1 MMKRVAAALLALMM
15 ILALSA
21 CGGKGEDVTGKYLCV
36 SAKYSDGSGTP
47 DGEWI
52 ELKKGGKGTYY
63 SGFEF
68 DLKWKLDGE
77 AFTGKVTFMGMETP
91 MEGTLKDG
99 VIKVK
104 YGDMDMSFAKEGA
117 QGSGTATPADDGIVG
132 SYELDSATIYGAD
145 YTYEQLDSYGMAK
158 GTFLKFNADGT
169 GELGLSGEEPESFTY
184 DEATCGITFDSDG
197 STAIFTVEG
206 EKVTLDYE
214 EAGMTMVFVPEDAA
228 GSLSSSGSS
237 TGASTGANAGAGD
250 FFNGITVA
258 ATMDDAFAGA
268 GGGISS
274 GASGFVSPT
283 NAITLGKM
291 WFGTMQVTDSTD
303 NKDYEKDIIASIAAT
318 RDGRAFIEVYTDSS
332 MSDDSLQLSMYIILN
347 DDRFAADIGD
357 KDAWVFD
364 RYLTEEDAAYFSPV
378 LENGALDMYYHYED
392 PDDDYA
398 CNVRFFLRED
408 GTPWDEENDPLPPSY
423 DRYKEAIEN

>member
-91 MEGTLKDG
+91 MEGTLEGG
-99 VIKVK
+99 VLKVK

-117 QGSGTATPADDGIVG
+117 QGSGTATPEDDGIVG
-132 SYELDSATIYGAD
+132 SYELDSATIDGTD

-184 DEATCGITFDSDG
+184 DEATGGITFDSDG

-206 EKVTLDYE
+206 DKVTLDYE

-228 GSLSSSGSS
+228 GSLSSTGS
-237 TGASTGANAGAGD
+237 STGANAGAGD

-303 NKDYEKDIIASIAAT
+303 NNDYEKDIIASIAAT

-364 RYLTEEDAAYFSPV
+364 RYLTEDDAAYFSPV

>member
-91 MEGTLKDG
+91 MEGTLEGG
-99 VIKVK
+99 VLKVK

-132 SYELDSATIYGAD
+132 SYELDSATIDGTD

-184 DEATCGITFDSDG
+184 DEATGGITFDSDG

-206 EKVTLDYE
+206 DNVTLDYE

-228 GSLSSSGSS
+228 GSLSSTGSS

-268 GGGISS
+268 GAGA
-274 GASGFVSPT
+274 GASSFISPT
-283 NAITLGKM
+283 KTITLGKM
-291 WFGTMQVTDSTD
+291 WFGSMQVTDSTD
-303 NKDYEKDIIASIAAT
+303 NNDYEKDIIASIAAA

-332 MSDDSLQLSMYIILN
+332 MSDDSLQLSMYVNLN
-347 DDRFAADIGD
+347 NDGFTADIGD
-357 KDAWVFD
+357 KDAWIFSQ
-364 RYLTEEDAAYFSPV
+364 YLTEADEKYFSPT
-378 LENGALDMYYHYED
+378 LKNGALMMTYPYTDKED
-392 PDDDYA
+392 GHT
-398 CNVRFFLRED
+398 CTVTFFLRED

-423 DRYKEAIEN
+423 DRYKEAIGG

>member
-1 MMKRVAAALLALMM
+1 MMKRVTAALLALMM

-91 MEGTLKDG
+91 MEGTLEGG
-99 VIKVK
+99 VLKVK

-132 SYELDSATIYGAD
+132 SYELDSATIYGTD
-145 YTYEQLDSYGMAK
+145 YTYEQLDSYGMTK

-184 DEATCGITFDSDG
+184 DEATGGITFDSDG

-206 EKVTLDYE
+206 DKVTLDYE
-214 EAGMTMVFVPEDAA
+214 EVGITLVFVPEDAA
-228 GSLSSSGSS
+228 GSLSSTGS
-237 TGASTGANAGAGD
+237 STGANAGAGD

-258 ATMDDAFAGA
+258 ATMDDAFG
-268 GGGISS
+268 S

-303 NKDYEKDIIASIAAT
+303 NKDYEKDIIASIDAT
-318 RDGRAFIEVYTDSS
+318 SDGRAFIEVYTDSS

-347 DDRFAADIGD
+347 GDRFAADIGD

-364 RYLTEEDAAYFSPV
+364 RYLTEDDAAYFYPV
-378 LENGALDMYYHYED
+378 LENGALDMYYHYEA

-408 GTPWDEENDPLPPSY
+408 GTPWDEKNDPLPPSY
-423 DRYKEAIEN
+423 ERYKEAIEN

>member
-91 MEGTLKDG
+91 MEGTLEGG
-99 VIKVK
+99 VLKVK
-104 YGDMDMSFAKEGA
+104 YGDMYMSVAKEGA

-132 SYELDSATIYGAD
+132 SYELDSATIDGTD

-184 DEATCGITFDSDG
+184 DEATGGITFDSDG

-206 EKVTLDYE
+206 DNVTLDYE

-228 GSLSSSGSS
+228 GSLSSTGS
-237 TGASTGANAGAGD
+237 STGANAGAGD

-347 DDRFAADIGD
+347 GDRFAADIGD

-364 RYLTEEDAAYFSPV
+364 RYLTEDDAAYFSPV

>member
-15 ILALSA
+15 ILTLSA

-91 MEGTLKDG
+91 MEGTLEGG
-99 VIKVK
+99 VLKVK

-184 DEATCGITFDSDG
+184 DEATGGITFDSDG

-206 EKVTLDYE
+206 DKVTLDYE
-214 EAGMTMVFVPEDAA
+214 EAGMTMVFVLEDAA

-291 WFGTMQVTDSTD
+291 WFGVMQVTDSTD

-318 RDGRAFIEVYTDSS
+318 RDGRALIEVYTDSS

-364 RYLTEEDAAYFSPV
+364 RYLTEDDAAYFSPV

>member
-1 MMKRVAAALLALMM
+1 ML
-15 ILALSA
+15 
-21 CGGKGEDVTGKYLCV
+21 
-36 SAKYSDGSGTP
+36 
-47 DGEWI
+47 
-52 ELKKGGKGTYY
+52 
-63 SGFEF
+63 
-68 DLKWKLDGE
+68 
-77 AFTGKVTFMGMETP
+77 
-91 MEGTLKDG
+91 
-99 VIKVK
+99 KVK

-206 EKVTLDYE
+206 DNVTLDYE

-364 RYLTEEDAAYFSPV
+364 RYLTEDDAAYFSPV

>member
-91 MEGTLKDG
+91 MEGTLEGG
-99 VIKVK
+99 VLKVK

-132 SYELDSATIYGAD
+132 SYELDSATIDGTD

-184 DEATCGITFDSDG
+184 DEATGGITFDSDG

-206 EKVTLDYE
+206 DNVTLDYE

-228 GSLSSSGSS
+228 GSLSSTGS
-237 TGASTGANAGAGD
+237 STGANAGAGD

-291 WFGTMQVTDSTD
+291 WFGVMQVTDSTD

-364 RYLTEEDAAYFSPV
+364 RYLTEDDAAYFSPV

>member
-91 MEGTLKDG
+91 MEGTLEGG
-99 VIKVK
+99 VLKVK

-145 YTYEQLDSYGMAK
+145 YTYEQLDSYSMAK

-184 DEATCGITFDSDG
+184 DEATGGITFDSDG

-206 EKVTLDYE
+206 DKVTLDYE

-228 GSLSSSGSS
+228 GSLSSTGSS

-291 WFGTMQVTDSTD
+291 WFGVMQVTDSTD

-332 MSDDSLQLSMYIILN
+332 MSDDSLQFSMYIILN

-364 RYLTEEDAAYFSPV
+364 RYLTEDDAAYFSPV

>member
-91 MEGTLKDG
+91 MEGTLEGG
-99 VIKVK
+99 VLKVK

-145 YTYEQLDSYGMAK
+145 YTYEQLDSYSMAK

-184 DEATCGITFDSDG
+184 DEATGGITFDSDG

-206 EKVTLDYE
+206 DKVTLDYE

-228 GSLSSSGSS
+228 GSLSSTGSS

-291 WFGTMQVTDSTD
+291 WFGVMQVTDSTD
-303 NKDYEKDIIASIAAT
+303 NKDYEKDIIASVAAT

-332 MSDDSLQLSMYIILN
+332 MSDDSLQFSMYIILN

>member
-91 MEGTLKDG
+91 MEGTLEGG
-99 VIKVK
+99 VLKVK

-145 YTYEQLDSYGMAK
+145 YTYEQLDSYSMAK

-184 DEATCGITFDSDG
+184 DEATGGITFDSDG

-206 EKVTLDYE
+206 DKVTLDYE

-228 GSLSSSGSS
+228 GSLSSTGSS

-332 MSDDSLQLSMYIILN
+332 MSDDSLQFSMYIILN

>member
-1 MMKRVAAALLALMM
+1 MMKRVTAALLALMM

-91 MEGTLKDG
+91 MEGTLEGG
-99 VIKVK
+99 VLKVK

-184 DEATCGITFDSDG
+184 DEATGGITFDSDG

-206 EKVTLDYE
+206 DKVTLDYE
-214 EAGMTMVFVPEDAA
+214 EAGMTMVMVFVPEDAA
-228 GSLSSSGSS
+228 GSLSSTGS
-237 TGASTGANAGAGD
+237 STGANAGAGD

-258 ATMDDAFAGA
+258 ATMDDAFG
-268 GGGISS
+268 S

-303 NKDYEKDIIASIAAT
+303 NKDYEKDIIASIDAT
-318 RDGRAFIEVYTDSS
+318 SDGRAFIEVYTDSS

-347 DDRFAADIGD
+347 GDRFAADIGD

-364 RYLTEEDAAYFSPV
+364 RYLTEDDAAYFYPV

-423 DRYKEAIEN
+423 ERYKEAIEN

>member
-91 MEGTLKDG
+91 MEGTLEGG
-99 VIKVK
+99 VLKVK

-184 DEATCGITFDSDG
+184 DEATGGITFDSDG

-206 EKVTLDYE
+206 DKVTLDYE

-228 GSLSSSGSS
+228 GSLSSTGS
-237 TGASTGANAGAGD
+237 STGANAGAGD

-303 NKDYEKDIIASIAAT
+303 NNDYEKDIIASIAAT

-364 RYLTEEDAAYFSPV
+364 RYLTEDDAAYFSPV

>member
-91 MEGTLKDG
+91 MEGTLEGG
-99 VIKVK
+99 VLKVK

-184 DEATCGITFDSDG
+184 DEATGGITFDSDG

-206 EKVTLDYE
+206 DKVTLDYE

-228 GSLSSSGSS
+228 GSLSSTGS
-237 TGASTGANAGAGD
+237 STGANAGAGD

-378 LENGALDMYYHYED
+378 LETGALDMYYHYED

>member
-91 MEGTLKDG
+91 MEGTLEGG
-99 VIKVK
+99 VLKVK

-184 DEATCGITFDSDG
+184 DEATGGITFDSDG

-206 EKVTLDYE
+206 DKVTLDYE

-228 GSLSSSGSS
+228 GSLSSTGSS

-291 WFGTMQVTDSTD
+291 WFGVMQVTDSTD

-332 MSDDSLQLSMYIILN
+332 MSDDSLQFSMYIILN

>member
-1 MMKRVAAALLALMM
+1 MMKRVTAALLALMM

-91 MEGTLKDG
+91 MEGTLEGG
-99 VIKVK
+99 VLKVK

-158 GTFLKFNADGT
+158 GTSLKFNADGT

-184 DEATCGITFDSDG
+184 DEATGGITFDSDG

-206 EKVTLDYE
+206 DKVTLDYE
-214 EAGMTMVFVPEDAA
+214 EVGMTMVFVPEDAA
-228 GSLSSSGSS
+228 GSLSSTGS
-237 TGASTGANAGAGD
+237 STGANAGAGD

-258 ATMDDAFAGA
+258 ATMDDAFG
-268 GGGISS
+268 S

-303 NKDYEKDIIASIAAT
+303 NKDYEKDIIASIDAT
-318 RDGRAFIEVYTDSS
+318 SDGRAFIEVYTDSS

-347 DDRFAADIGD
+347 GDRFAADIGD

-364 RYLTEEDAAYFSPV
+364 RYLTEDDAAYFYPV

-408 GTPWDEENDPLPPSY
+408 GTPWDEKNDPLPPSY
-423 DRYKEAIEN
+423 ERYKEAIEN

>member
-1 MMKRVAAALLALMM
+1 MMKRVTAALLALMM

-91 MEGTLKDG
+91 MEGTLEGG
-99 VIKVK
+99 VLKVK

-184 DEATCGITFDSDG
+184 DEATGGITFDSDG

-206 EKVTLDYE
+206 DKVTLDYE
-214 EAGMTMVFVPEDAA
+214 EAGMTMVMVFVPEDAA
-228 GSLSSSGSS
+228 GSLSSTGS
-237 TGASTGANAGAGD
+237 STGANAGAGD

-258 ATMDDAFAGA
+258 ATMDDAFG
-268 GGGISS
+268 S

-303 NKDYEKDIIASIAAT
+303 NKDYEKDIIASIDAT
-318 RDGRAFIEVYTDSS
+318 SDGRAFIEVYTDSS

-347 DDRFAADIGD
+347 GDRFAADIGD

-364 RYLTEEDAAYFSPV
+364 RYLTEDDAAYFYPV

-408 GTPWDEENDPLPPSY
+408 GTPWDEENNPLPPSY
-423 DRYKEAIEN
+423 ERYKEAIEN

>member
-91 MEGTLKDG
+91 MEGTLEGG
-99 VIKVK
+99 VLKVK

-132 SYELDSATIYGAD
+132 SYELDSATIDGTD

-184 DEATCGITFDSDG
+184 DEATGGITFDSDG

-206 EKVTLDYE
+206 DKVTLDYE

-291 WFGTMQVTDSTD
+291 WFGTMQDTDSTD
-303 NKDYEKDIIASIAAT
+303 NNDYEKDIIASIAAA

-332 MSDDSLQLSMYIILN
+332 MSDDSLQLSMYVNLN
-347 DDRFAADIGD
+347 NDGFTADIGD
-357 KDAWVFD
+357 KDAWIFSQ
-364 RYLTEEDAAYFSPV
+364 YLTKDDEKYFSPT
-378 LENGALDMYYHYED
+378 LKNGALMMTYPYTDKED
-392 PDDDYA
+392 GHT
-398 CNVRFFLRED
+398 CTVTFFLRED

-423 DRYKEAIEN
+423 GRYKEAIGG

>member
-91 MEGTLKDG
+91 MEGTLEGG
-99 VIKVK
+99 VLKVK

-132 SYELDSATIYGAD
+132 SYELDSATIDGTD

-184 DEATCGITFDSDG
+184 DEATGGITFDSDG

-206 EKVTLDYE
+206 DKVTLDYE

-291 WFGTMQVTDSTD
+291 WFGVMQVTDSTD
-303 NKDYEKDIIASIAAT
+303 NKDYEKDIIASVAAT

-332 MSDDSLQLSMYIILN
+332 MSDDSLQFSMYIILN

-364 RYLTEEDAAYFSPV
+364 RYLTEDDAAYFSPV

>member
-1 MMKRVAAALLALMM
+1 MMKRVMKRVAAALLALMM

-91 MEGTLKDG
+91 MEGTLEGG
-99 VIKVK
+99 VLKVK

-132 SYELDSATIYGAD
+132 SYELDSATIDGTD

-184 DEATCGITFDSDG
+184 DEATGGITFDSDG

-206 EKVTLDYE
+206 DKVTLDYE

-228 GSLSSSGSS
+228 GSLSSTGS
-237 TGASTGANAGAGD
+237 STGANAGAGD

-291 WFGTMQVTDSTD
+291 WFGVMQVTDSTD
-303 NKDYEKDIIASIAAT
+303 NKDYEKDIIASVAAT

-332 MSDDSLQLSMYIILN
+332 TSDDSLQLSMYIILN
-347 DDRFAADIGD
+347 GDRFAADIGD

-364 RYLTEEDAAYFSPV
+364 RYLTEDDAAYFSPV

>member
-91 MEGTLKDG
+91 MEGTLEGG
-99 VIKVK
+99 VLKVK

-145 YTYEQLDSYGMAK
+145 YTYEQLDSYSMAK

-184 DEATCGITFDSDG
+184 DEATGGITFDSDG

-206 EKVTLDYE
+206 DKVTLDYE

-332 MSDDSLQLSMYIILN
+332 MSDDSLQFSMYIILN

>member
-91 MEGTLKDG
+91 MEGTLEGG
-99 VIKVK
+99 VLKVK

-132 SYELDSATIYGAD
+132 SYELDSATIDGTD

-184 DEATCGITFDSDG
+184 DEATGGITFDSDG

-206 EKVTLDYE
+206 DKVTLDYE

-228 GSLSSSGSS
+228 GSLSS

-291 WFGTMQVTDSTD
+291 WFGVMQVTDSTD

-364 RYLTEEDAAYFSPV
+364 RYLTEDDAAYFSPV

>member
-91 MEGTLKDG
+91 MEGTLEGG
-99 VIKVK
+99 VLKVK

-145 YTYEQLDSYGMAK
+145 YTYEQLDSYSMAK

-184 DEATCGITFDSDG
+184 DEATGGITFDSDG

-206 EKVTLDYE
+206 DKVTLDYE

-228 GSLSSSGSS
+228 GSLSSTGSS

-291 WFGTMQVTDSTD
+291 WFGVMQVTDSTD

-332 MSDDSLQLSMYIILN
+332 MSDDSLQFSMYIILN

>member
-91 MEGTLKDG
+91 MEGTLEGG
-99 VIKVK
+99 VLKVK

-132 SYELDSATIYGAD
+132 SYELDSATIDGTD

-184 DEATCGITFDSDG
+184 DEATGGITFDSDG

-206 EKVTLDYE
+206 DKVTLDYE

-228 GSLSSSGSS
+228 GSLSSTGS
-237 TGASTGANAGAGD
+237 STGANAGAGD

-332 MSDDSLQLSMYIILN
+332 MSDDSLQFSMYIILN

-364 RYLTEEDAAYFSPV
+364 RYLTEDDAAYFSPV

>member
-1 MMKRVAAALLALMM
+1 MKRIAAALLVLMM
-15 ILALSA
+15 ILTLTA
-21 CGGKGEDVTGKYLCV
+21 CGGNKN
-36 SAKYSDGSGTP
+36 
-47 DGEWI
+47 
-52 ELKKGGKGTYY
+52 
-63 SGFEF
+63 
-68 DLKWKLDGE
+68 
-77 AFTGKVTFMGMETP
+77 
-91 MEGTLKDG
+91 
-99 VIKVK
+99 
-104 YGDMDMSFAKEGA
+104 GA
-117 QGSGTATPADDGIVG
+117 QDEPDGIVG
-132 SYELDSATIYGAD
+132 SYALDCATIEGTD
-145 YTYEQLDSYGMAK
+145 YTYEQLDSYGMAD
-158 GTFLKFNADGT
+158 GTFIKFSADGT
-169 GELGLSGEEPESFTY
+169 GEFGLSGEEPESFTY
-184 DEATCGITFDSDG
+184 DKATGGITFDSDDT
-197 STAIFTVEG
+197 TAIFTVEG
-206 EKVTLDYE
+206 GKVTLDYE
-214 EAGMTMVFVPEDAA
+214 AAGMTMVFVPDDAA
-228 GSLSSSGSS
+228 DSLSSAGSS
-237 TGASTGANAGAGD
+237 AGANAGAGD

-291 WFGTMQVTDSTD
+291 WFGVMQVTDSTD
-303 NKDYEKDIIASIAAT
+303 NKDYEKDIIASVAAT

-364 RYLTEEDAAYFSPV
+364 RYLTEDDAAYFSPV

>member
-91 MEGTLKDG
+91 MEGTLEGG
-99 VIKVK
+99 VLKVK

-184 DEATCGITFDSDG
+184 DEATGGITFDSDG

-206 EKVTLDYE
+206 DKVTLDYE

-228 GSLSSSGSS
+228 GSGSS

-291 WFGTMQVTDSTD
+291 WFGVMQVTDSTD
-303 NKDYEKDIIASIAAT
+303 NKDYEKDIIASVAAT

-364 RYLTEEDAAYFSPV
+364 RYLTEDDAAYFSPV

-423 DRYKEAIEN
+423 DRYKEAIED

>member
-91 MEGTLKDG
+91 MEGTLEGG
-99 VIKVK
+99 VLKVK

-117 QGSGTATPADDGIVG
+117 QGSETATPEDDGIVG

-184 DEATCGITFDSDG
+184 DEATGGITFDSDG

-206 EKVTLDYE
+206 DNVTLDYE

-228 GSLSSSGSS
+228 GSLSSTGS
-237 TGASTGANAGAGD
+237 STGANAGAGD

-291 WFGTMQVTDSTD
+291 WFGVMQVTDSTD

-364 RYLTEEDAAYFSPV
+364 RYLTEDDAAYFSPV

>member
-91 MEGTLKDG
+91 MEGTLEGG
-99 VIKVK
+99 VLKVK

-132 SYELDSATIYGAD
+132 SYELDSATIDGTD

-184 DEATCGITFDSDG
+184 DEATGGITFDSDG

-206 EKVTLDYE
+206 DKVTLDYE

-228 GSLSSSGSS
+228 GSLSSTGSS
-237 TGASTGANAGAGD
+237 AGANAGAGD

-347 DDRFAADIGD
+347 GDRFAADIGD

-364 RYLTEEDAAYFSPV
+364 RYLTEDDAAYFSPV

>member
-91 MEGTLKDG
+91 MEGTLEGG
-99 VIKVK
+99 VLKVK

-132 SYELDSATIYGAD
+132 SYELDSATIDGTD

-184 DEATCGITFDSDG
+184 DEATGGITFDSDG

-206 EKVTLDYE
+206 DNVTLDYE

-228 GSLSSSGSS
+228 GSGSS

-291 WFGTMQVTDSTD
+291 WFGVMQVTDSTD
-303 NKDYEKDIIASIAAT
+303 NKDYEKDIIASVAAT

-364 RYLTEEDAAYFSPV
+364 RYLTEDDAAYFSPV

-423 DRYKEAIEN
+423 DRYKEAIED

>member
-91 MEGTLKDG
+91 MEGTLEGG
-99 VIKVK
+99 VLKVK

-132 SYELDSATIYGAD
+132 SYELDSATIDGTD

-184 DEATCGITFDSDG
+184 DEATGVITFDSDG

-206 EKVTLDYE
+206 DNVTLDYE

-228 GSLSSSGSS
+228 GSLSSTGS
-237 TGASTGANAGAGD
+237 STGANAGAGD

-291 WFGTMQVTDSTD
+291 WFGVMQVTDSTD
-303 NKDYEKDIIASIAAT
+303 NKDYEKDIIASVAAT

-364 RYLTEEDAAYFSPV
+364 RYLTEDDAAYFSPV

-423 DRYKEAIEN
+423 DRYKEAIED

>member
-15 ILALSA
+15 ILALSS

-91 MEGTLKDG
+91 MEGTLEGG
-99 VIKVK
+99 VLKVK

-132 SYELDSATIYGAD
+132 SYELDSATIDGTD

-184 DEATCGITFDSDG
+184 DEATGGITFDSDG

-206 EKVTLDYE
+206 DKVTLDYE

-228 GSLSSSGSS
+228 GSLSSTGS
-237 TGASTGANAGAGD
+237 STGANAGAGD

-291 WFGTMQVTDSTD
+291 WFGVMQVTDSTD